1 MADYVIVLDPG
12 HGSDQYHGGEFGP
25 YVEKDIDLAVALTIK
40 DHLEKYEGVK
50 VYLTRYDDR
59 VVELKERADIAKA
72 YNADYFIS
80 VHFNMSAAHDLY
92 GSEVWLP
99 VQNKYYNAMY
109 PMANE
114 FMNTFRSMGLFDRG
128 IKTRLSSS
136 GKDNYYAVLKYATN
150 YGIPSCIVEHCHM
163 DNINDTKLLPVVNQA
178 TYSAA
183 LTNFGIQDA
192 EAIARTLKLKSQIL
206 GTDYSNYKTVKG
218 NAKAALIKMDETAPE
233 VNKVELVS
241 KDTQAN
247 TVTIK
252 LTAKDKNSYL
262 LYYKYS
268 IDGGITFSEALEWPS
283 YGLHNSKE
291 SFTTTINVP
300 ANKELNIVTMVYNS
314 YDVTTLS
321 NVLNVPAL
329 GNVNVSTIKELPIN
343 TKEDNVSISI
353 VEHDNNIRTSNLVNS
368 MEYNT
373 MKKTSGTYSY
383 LLVDGLITCTVIM
396 GVLIKIVLKRLLNKH
411 V

>member
-192 EAIARTLKLKSQIL
+192 EAIAKTLKLKSQIL

-283 YGLHNSKE
+283 NGLHNSKE

-329 GNVNVSTIKELPIN
+329 GNVNVSSLNELPIN
-343 TKEDNVSISI
+343 TKEDNVSILI
-353 VEHDNNIRTSNLVNS
+353 AEHDNDILASGEGMLMEVKSLPKATKVNS
-368 MEYNT
+368 
-373 MKKTSGTYSY
+373 G
-383 LLVDGLITCTVIM
+383 LLIDSLLTGGIIVGL
-396 GVLIKIVLKRLLNKH
+396 LIKIFINKH
-411 V
+411 KL